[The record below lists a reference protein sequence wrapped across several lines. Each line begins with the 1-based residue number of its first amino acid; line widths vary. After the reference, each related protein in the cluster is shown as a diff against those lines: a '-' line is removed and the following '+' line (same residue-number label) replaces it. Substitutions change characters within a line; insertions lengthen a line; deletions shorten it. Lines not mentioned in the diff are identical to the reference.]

1 MWYTYFMIFT
11 IIPLGNPGVK
21 YERTRH
27 NVARILIDMIKDDI
41 KELPACELFVP
52 DTYMNESGKAVS
64 EYLRYHEGREIV
76 VVHDDKDLPYETFRI
91 SFDRG
96 DGGHN
101 GVKNII
107 DSLGRSDFIRIRIG
121 IRPKDEENAEL
132 VPIGDL
138 LQDYV
143 MGKVTEDEEESLRR
157 IAPQVLGAIKTIAE
171 EDYTKA
177 MERYN

>member
-1 MWYTYFMIFT
+1 MIYT
-11 IIPLGNPGVK
+11 IIPLGNPGDK
-21 YERTRH
+21 YVRTRH
-27 NVARILIDMIKDDI
+27 NVARILIDMIKDDAC
-41 KELPACELFVP
+41 KFSNCELFVP
-52 DTYMNESGKAVS
+52 DTYMNESGKAVN
-64 EYLRYHEGREIV
+64 EYLRYHEGREIIV
-76 VVHDDKDLPYETFRI
+76 IHDDKDLPYETFKI

-101 GVKNII
+101 GVKSII

-143 MGKVTEDEEESLRR
+143 MGKVSESEEESLRK
-157 IAPQVLGAIKTIAE
+157 IAPQVLGAIKTIVE

>member
-1 MWYTYFMIFT
+1 MIFT
-11 IIPLGNPGVK
+11 IIPLGNPGDK
-21 YERTRH
+21 YARTRH

-41 KELPACELFVP
+41 KELSSCELFVP
-52 DTYMNESGKAVS
+52 DTYMNESGKAVN
-64 EYLRYHEGREIV
+64 EYLRYHEGREIIV
-76 VVHDDKDLPYETFRI
+76 IHDDKDLPYETFRI

-121 IRPKDEENAEL
+121 IRPKETEGEETL
-132 VPIGDL
+132 IPVGDL
-138 LQDYV
+138 LQDFV
-143 MGKVTEDEEESLRR
+143 MGKVTESEEESLRR